1 MKHVKIKTFIIYV
14 ILYISYILLYIFI
27 YNILYDKACLK
38 KIKVAK
44 QGAPEP
50 GNTRLQGFLCR

>member
-1 MKHVKIKTFIIYV
+1 MYFQKNNFCHKILNMKHVKIKTFIIYV

-27 YNILYDKACLK
+27 YIILYDKACLK

-44 QGAPEP
+44 
-50 GNTRLQGFLCR
+50 